1 MTMRVPTPPETVAL
15 IKAIV
20 NLDLRERRRAG
31 FINGSAHL
39 ADRIAAELGLSIH
52 TVRSIKERKRH
63 KHAKAAR
70 LFQKTNTVPIDRLDR
85 IRQQRLRSGEPVAP
99 LDKFRP
105 HWHQGPWSP
114 RERIRRL
121 AIRPGRPSGTP

>member
-63 KHAKAAR
+63 KHARASR
-70 LFQKTNTVPIDRLDR
+70 LVEKNTVPVARLDR
-85 IRQQRLRSGEPVAP
+85 IRQQRIRSGKPVAP
-99 LDKFRP
+99 LDGFRP
-105 HWHQGPWSP
+105 HWNQGPWSP

>member
-31 FINGSAHL
+31 FIQCSSHL

-63 KHAKAAR
+63 KHAKASR
-70 LFQKTNTVPIDRLDR
+70 LFWKNTVPVDRLER
-85 IRQQRLRSGEPVAP
+85 IRQQRLLSGKPVAP
-99 LDKFRP
+99 LDGFQP
-105 HWHQGPWSP
+105 HWHQGSWSP

-121 AIRPGRPSGTP
+121 AIRPGKPPRTP